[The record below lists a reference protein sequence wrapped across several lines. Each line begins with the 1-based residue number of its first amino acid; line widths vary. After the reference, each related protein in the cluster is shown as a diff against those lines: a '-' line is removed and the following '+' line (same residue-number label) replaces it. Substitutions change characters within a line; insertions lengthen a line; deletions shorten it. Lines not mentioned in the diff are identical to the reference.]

1 MTSSTGSAGVFE
13 PQQVYPLKAA
23 FSTDLFLIPVQ
34 ETICSKDTHCVFK
47 AFGPSLMARHF
58 QSPLRSSNE
67 LSFFFLSVPL
77 RCWCQIVMSKQWRSR
92 LIFLIPPI
100 RALKHL
106 KNIRTKAAGWAQ
118 THSRKYLS
126 LLESK
131 TFDHPHSIL
140 GSLGSRGKPNN
151 TLKPFFPV
159 WQNQIDGF
167 ISCATTL
174 LPNGKIIPP

>member
-67 LSFFFLSVPL
+67 LSFFF
-77 RCWCQIVMSKQWRSR
+77 
-92 LIFLIPPI
+92 FI
-100 RALKHL
+100 RPFKMLMPNSHV
-106 KNIRTKAAGWAQ
+106 KAMKVA
-118 THSRKYLS
+118 
-126 LLESK
+126 
-131 TFDHPHSIL
+131 
-140 GSLGSRGKPNN
+140 
-151 TLKPFFPV
+151 
-159 WQNQIDGF
+159 IDLF
-167 ISCATTL
+167 NSS
-174 LPNGKIIPP
+174 N